1 MTIHTFLSR
10 RSRFANT
17 LSVLLALLM
26 LLPSLAGFAKP
37 MQSAAASPSGDPV
50 DRLKVG
56 DVIWAK
62 SNATGKAEWKQI
74 IHSSKRTVPA
84 LLNVRL
90 INAKTGK
97 TAAEL
102 TCPLD
107 EKVTLNNG
115 KRIPAARLAVGNS
128 IITRAGPVCRVTA
141 MWLLKRPGGF
151 VLSDVRVGPLSVAQA
166 KRLAALHSTQARL
179 QPALNFAGYAAPAS
193 AGGDTLNPFLFQ
205 GQQFDPVSGDY
216 YLRARYYDPTMGRF
230 LSQDPFAGVDVD
242 PVSLHRYLYA
252 SNDPV
257 NKVDPNGLDDLGQLE
272 AGLDVNA
279 ELAPTEVQASGP
291 TTLAGLN
298 ATFGIP
304 YGYAGTATP
313 LLFSSVSGV
322 ALRRAAIVIAG
333 GVLVSALGAGFGG
346 SPDATQQVVDGG
358 SDGHHIFG
366 YHYSIIPPQQFAGS
380 GLRGPSYITNAD
392 DLSPQAARATLL
404 GGAKGLGPLQYRY
417 TVVMADNNPLY
428 PITFNPQALGVG
440 VYEYFLINGS
450 PPGSVTE
457 VATYDYQTYQ
467 WTSRP
472 FP

>member
-1 MTIHTFLSR
+1 MTIHTFLNR

-37 MQSAAASPSGDPV
+37 MQSAAASPSSDPV

-62 SNATGKAEWKQI
+62 NNATGKAEWKQI

-151 VLSDVRVGPLSVAQA
+151 VLSDVRVGPLSAAQVQ
-166 KRLAALHSTQARL
+166 RLAASQSTQAR
-179 QPALNFAGYAAPAS
+179 PPTGLNFAGYAAPAS
-193 AGGDTLNPFLFQ
+193 AGANTLNPFLFQ
-205 GQQFDPVSGDY
+205 GQQFDPFSGDY

-230 LSQDPFAGVDVD
+230 LSQDPLEGNDND

-252 SNDPV
+252 SADPV
-257 NKVDPNGLDDLGQLE
+257 NRIDPGGKEDANFSLGGQTATEGIAAEENATLSPSIANSLVFANQSANSINVGNTIGL
-272 AGLDVNA
+272 V
-279 ELAPTEVQASGP
+279 AS
-291 TTLAGLN
+291 LAG
-298 ATFGIP
+298 
-304 YGYAGTATP
+304 
-313 LLFSSVSGV
+313 
-322 ALRRAAIVIAG
+322 
-333 GVLVSALGAGFGG
+333 
-346 SPDATQQVVDGG
+346 
-358 SDGHHIFG
+358 
-366 YHYSIIPPQQFAGS
+366 
-380 GLRGPSYITNAD
+380 
-392 DLSPQAARATLL
+392 ATLL
-404 GGAKGLGPLQYRY
+404 SGTDTRDREQRQVLFHYTDARAAAAILAEGAIIATPEFRPSLPSGAYASDISPVDPGRTQRELSRLFYGDNPTHDTSWYVMIDNTDSYLGGFRPLVYQGHPHFFIKDFPAGLPVPVKVLSIGP
-417 TVVMADNNPLY
+417 NPM
-428 PITFNPQALGVG
+428 PLG
-440 VYEYFLINGS
+440 
-450 PPGSVTE
+450 
-457 VATYDYQTYQ
+457 Q
-467 WTSRP
+467 
-472 FP
+472 